1 MTILQLQCLLK
12 YLGYDPGNIDGIMGK
27 NTYTALKE
35 LQNNALITPDG
46 IPGPA
51 TEAAILAMV
60 SKNQFKGKTKEDK
73 NDENWWNNIT
83 YFKKTECACPCGRC
97 GGFPVNPDKLL
108 MLIADDIRKE
118 AGRPMIPS
126 SVVRCKAHNAELP
139 GSVYNSKHLEGKAM
153 DFCIKGMNAQQVLAL
168 VRKRKQIVFA
178 YAIDDNY
185 VHMNV

>member
-12 YLGYDPGNIDGIMGK
+12 YLGYDPGDIDGVMGN
-27 NTYTALKE
+27 NTKTALKE
-35 LQNNALITPDG
+35 MQNEALITADG

-51 TEAAILAMV
+51 TEASILAMV

-73 NDENWWNNIT
+73 TDEDWWKNII

-97 GGFPVNPDKLL
+97 GGFPVNPDKTL
-108 MLIADDIRKE
+108 MLVADDIRKE

-126 SVVRCKAHNAELP
+126 SVVRCKSHNAELP
-139 GSVYNSKHLEGKAM
+139 GAVYNSKHLEGKAM
-153 DFCIKGMNAQQVLAL
+153 DFCISGMNAQQVLAL
-168 VRKRKQIVFA
+168 VRKRKQIVFS
-178 YAIDDNY
+178 YAIDNNY

>member
-12 YLGYDPGNIDGIMGK
+12 YLGYDPGDIDGVMGNK
-27 NTYTALKE
+27 TKTALKE
-35 LQNNALITPDG
+35 MQNDAFITADG

-51 TEAAILAMV
+51 TESSILAMV

-73 NDENWWNNIT
+73 VDENWWKNII

-97 GGFPVNPDKLL
+97 GGFPVNPDKTL
-108 MLIADDIRKE
+108 MLVADDIRNE

-126 SVVRCKAHNAELP
+126 SVVRCKAHNAELHNA
-139 GSVYNSKHLEGKAM
+139 VYNSKHLEGKAM
-153 DFCIKGMNAQQVLAL
+153 DFCISGMNSQQVLAL
-168 VRKRKQIVFA
+168 VKKRKQIVFS
-178 YAIDDNY
+178 YAIDNNY